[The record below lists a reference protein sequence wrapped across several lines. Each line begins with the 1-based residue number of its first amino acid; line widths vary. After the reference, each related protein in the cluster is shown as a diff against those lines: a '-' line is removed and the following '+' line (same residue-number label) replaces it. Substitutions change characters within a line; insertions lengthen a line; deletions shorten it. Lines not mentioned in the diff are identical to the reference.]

1 MANRVARSV
10 ALPAPAPPY
19 MRVRVLRLLAA
30 HRLQPDVG
38 SCRQNPPPGRG
49 ATPAAPMASAAP
61 EPVADGRDGHGY
73 GGIARLAT
81 LPSRLGANTPY
92 QPYWAKTKMAG

>member
-1 MANRVARSV
+1 
-10 ALPAPAPPY
+10 
-19 MRVRVLRLLAA
+19 
-30 HRLQPDVG
+30 
-38 SCRQNPPPGRG
+38 
-49 ATPAAPMASAAP
+49 MASAAP